1 MKRELLKNVKV
12 MPYTLETAIDREGFL
27 SAVLGIAVTAGET
40 VTVAVTHCD
49 EESGSYEAVEDKM
62 LVIDG
67 ESTIAVSG
75 VQLVN
80 VDLDLV
86 GCKRYIKI
94 NVTGGATAT
103 YAVVLGDGEYTPAA
117 SNGSSED
124 AFIRVGTAKV
134 GESVI

>member
-49 EESGSYEAVEDKM
+49 EESGSYEAVEAVEDKM

-103 YAVVLGDGEYTPAA
+103 YAVVLGDPAYMP
-117 SNGSSED
+117 
-124 AFIRVGTAKV
+124 V
-134 GESVI
+134 

>member
-49 EESGSYEAVEDKM
+49 EESGSYKAVEDKM
-62 LVIDG
+62 LVVDG

-103 YAVVLGDGEYTPAA
+103 YAVVLGDPAYM
-117 SNGSSED
+117 
-124 AFIRVGTAKV
+124 
-134 GESVI
+134 SV

>member
-27 SAVLGIAVTAGET
+27 SAVFAVAVTAGET
-40 VTVAVTHCD
+40 VTIAVTDCD
-49 EESGSYEAVEDKM
+49 TKDGSYAAVTDKM

-67 ESTIAVSG
+67 KSTQSVSG
-75 VQLVN
+75 TVLVN
-80 VDLDLV
+80 FDLDLL

-117 SNGSSED
+117 SNGSSEN